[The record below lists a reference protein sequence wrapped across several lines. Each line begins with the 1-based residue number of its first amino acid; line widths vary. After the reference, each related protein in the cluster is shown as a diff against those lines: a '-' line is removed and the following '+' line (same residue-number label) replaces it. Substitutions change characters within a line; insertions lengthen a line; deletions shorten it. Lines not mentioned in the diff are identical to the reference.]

1 MKVENKTE
9 EYTIT
14 IDKEQAMVIWHSLRQ
29 YNEKWGNKGE
39 TSPEAKLEDAI
50 WTMVRG

>member
-1 MKVENKTE
+1 MKIENKVE

-29 YNEKWGNKGE
+29 YNKKWHNEEE
-39 TSPEAKLEDAI
+39 TPEAKLEDAI
-50 WTMVRG
+50 WTMVRGN